1 MEKIV
6 LLDGYLACMIS
17 SLSSSS
23 FYTIILSCTTKL
35 IAMMYE
41 FPCQLFC
48 DKGYENCNGYYI
60 VITFNNNSMEKNDY
74 YPPHGFLNFDINP
87 EHIDE
92 SLVPLPCHLVRGKDM
107 MAHFLQFSFTLKPVL
122 PTHST

>member
-1 MEKIV
+1 MNFLVNYFVTRVIK
-6 LLDGYLACMIS
+6 
-17 SLSSSS
+17 
-23 FYTIILSCTTKL
+23 
-35 IAMMYE
+35 IAMATI
-41 FPCQLFC
+41 
-48 DKGYENCNGYYI
+48 I

-107 MAHFLQFSFTLKPVL
+107 MAHFLQFFFYTEARTAHTFHIETEFLSCQIN
-122 PTHST
+122 